1 MKNKN
6 GASLFTLILIIA
18 IIVVIAGV
26 VGYFLLKDDGV
37 VSNALKMDIETTGG
51 EVRDHIQSLINEE
64 LRSASSDIKGTT
76 DDISTRFN
84 EAKLINFLS
93 GNKNYNGTDHDEVN
107 VVKCLEDLD
116 GSIDIIPKNGEG
128 TIKDKYRVIVKDL
141 CTENDKYG
149 IGKKIE
155 DGNIFTLEAKT
166 ETQTNEDGTEKIV
179 STGEFELKYYDK
191 NSKAKVL
198 ETFQL
203 YRTKES

>member
-1 MKNKN
+1 M
-6 GASLFTLILIIA
+6 
-18 IIVVIAGV
+18 
-26 VGYFLLKDDGV
+26 
-37 VSNALKMDIETTGG
+37 
-51 EVRDHIQSLINEE
+51 
-64 LRSASSDIKGTT
+64 
-76 DDISTRFN
+76 
-84 EAKLINFLS
+84 
-93 GNKNYNGTDHDEVN
+93 
-107 VVKCLEDLD
+107 
-116 GSIDIIPKNGEG
+116 
-128 TIKDKYRVIVKDL
+128 